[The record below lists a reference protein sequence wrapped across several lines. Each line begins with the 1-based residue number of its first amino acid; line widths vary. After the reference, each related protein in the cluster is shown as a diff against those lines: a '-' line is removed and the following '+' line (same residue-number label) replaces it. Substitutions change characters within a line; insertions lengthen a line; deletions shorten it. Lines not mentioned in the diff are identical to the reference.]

1 MSGKDLL
8 KLLLIGV
15 LGYGLYKLG
24 ERNGAR
30 KGGQRDF
37 PRNNRNQ
44 RQLHRPNRNQRQ
56 LQRPNRGKNK
66 VVQVQD
72 EVNEVDYI
80 KNTIQ
85 SIRKKPNKT
94 RKDRDIIELL
104 EIKLKQLLNQ

>member
-8 KLLLIGV
+8 KLILVGV

-30 KGGQRDF
+30 KSGQRDF
-37 PRNNRNQ
+37 P
-44 RQLHRPNRNQRQ
+44 RPNRNQRQ
-56 LQRPNRGKNK
+56 LQRPNRNHKQLQRPDRGRKK
-66 VVQVQD
+66 VANVPE

-104 EIKLKQLLNQ
+104 EIKLNQLINQ